1 MGCAYNA
8 CNGRNIPAGKKT
20 YRKNAFRAVNYNFI
34 DAVGRRFN
42 RPCRV
47 VRSGIDCGGRLI
59 DINARAFIIH
69 DYFSLKTHSE
79 KLLSECVFIYFSI
92 YFCNFA

>member
-1 MGCAYNA
+1 MGRAYND
-8 CNGRNIPAGKKT
+8 CNGRNISAGKKT

-34 DAVGRRFN
+34 NAVGRRFN

-59 DINARAFIIH
+59 DINARAFH
-69 DYFSLKTHSE
+69 YT
-79 KLLSECVFIYFSI
+79 
-92 YFCNFA
+92 